1 MSEKITLTINK
12 RLINPTT
19 KVEYAYEI
27 EVLGTSKIYAEDEL
41 NQFRRRNDVI
51 VIDNSVEEQMVPNG
65 TSYLANKLNDGKE
78 FLSAYTGDLL
88 KQVIKDSPTGKRDIF
103 DEVYNQVIDKK
114 DRAVVLLHG
123 LRRTGKTKM
132 LHQLIKQLIDD
143 GNATADQIGLINVN
157 DGSVDKGDIS
167 NTLEEMY
174 YRGIKYVFIDEFTLV
189 RGIISSSQYM
199 HDIYSMRGVKVM
211 LTGTSSFAINMLWWK
226 SLATRSKMINMP
238 PVSFHEHCRLI
249 NEITFSEY
257 VKYGGIFTNDFKG
270 FEAMKGYVYTSIV
283 ENISDTLLK
292 NNLPTKL
299 GASKEDVET
308 IISKVIYGN
317 LKKITVDM
325 INKGFNTNF
334 VTGTGLA
341 KEQKDKIVERINNTI
356 TVNSNVKV
364 NRRQLDEVM
373 DALER
378 IGVITNIEN
387 RDTSEKS
394 MIIRFPGLV
403 YSFWNSFSSTEFIMD
418 TLGITSEKAEE
429 ISIRQVYSMEGQLIE
444 STLLSEL
451 SIKYAGEH
459 NLGVRNLNIE
469 NKLEVDITV
478 SGNYLGSVDKPSD
491 PNKKVYSLNLIEV
504 KRGDKYLTKQVRW
517 LVDNVVSDIAN
528 KYSKNNRIVLYNG
541 VTEKRW
547 IGEDVV
553 KMKENDKEI
562 TLSKYKDIK
571 CGYDEEVKYIYYV
584 NIEEFLKNV
593 EDFLFGD
600 RLGGIT
606 KESVYNPND
615 IGEEIDNEVL
625 NF

>member
-12 RLINPTT
+12 RLINPIT

-51 VIDNSVEEQMVPNG
+51 VIDNSVEEQMMPNG

-88 KQVIKDSPTGKRDIF
+88 KQVIKDIPTGKRDIF
-103 DEVYNQVIDKK
+103 DKVYNQVIDKK

-123 LRRTGKTKM
+123 LRRIGKTEMIK
-132 LHQLIKQLIDD
+132 QLIKQLIDD
-143 GNATADQIGLINVN
+143 GNATADQIGLIIVN

-174 YRGIKYVFIDEFTLV
+174 YRGIKYVFIDEFTLAK
-189 RGIISSSQYM
+189 GIMSSSQYM
-199 HDIYSMRGVKVM
+199 HDIYSMRGVKVL

-226 SLATRSKMINMP
+226 SLATRSVMINMP
-238 PVSFHEHCRLI
+238 PVSFHEHCRLS

-257 VKYGGIFTNDFKG
+257 VKYGGIFTNEFTG
-270 FEAMKGYVYTSIV
+270 FETMKGYVYTSIV

-334 VTGTGLA
+334 VTGTGLT
-341 KEQKDKIVERINNTI
+341 KDQKDKIVERINNTI

-364 NRRQLDEVM
+364 NQRQLDEVI

-378 IGVITNIEN
+378 IGVMTNVEN

-429 ISIRQVYSMEGQLIE
+429 ISSRQVYSMEGQLIE

-459 NLGVRNLNIE
+459 NLGVRTLNIE

-478 SGNYLGSVDKPSD
+478 SGNYLGSIDKPAD

-504 KRGDKYLTKQVRW
+504 KRGSKYLTKQVRW

-541 VTEKRW
+541 ITEKRW

-553 KMKENDKEI
+553 KMKEKDREI
-562 TLSKYKDIK
+562 TLSKYKDVK
-571 CGYDEEVKYIYYV
+571 CGYDEDVKYIYYV
-584 NIEEFLKNV
+584 NIEEFLKNM
-593 EDFLFGD
+593 EDFLFRD
-600 RLGGIT
+600 RLESIS

-615 IGEEIDNEVL
+615 IREEMDNEVL

>member
-1 MSEKITLTINK
+1 
-12 RLINPTT
+12 
-19 KVEYAYEI
+19 
-27 EVLGTSKIYAEDEL
+27 
-41 NQFRRRNDVI
+41 
-51 VIDNSVEEQMVPNG
+51 
-65 TSYLANKLNDGKE
+65 
-78 FLSAYTGDLL
+78 
-88 KQVIKDSPTGKRDIF
+88 
-103 DEVYNQVIDKK
+103 
-114 DRAVVLLHG
+114 
-123 LRRTGKTKM
+123 
-132 LHQLIKQLIDD
+132 
-143 GNATADQIGLINVN
+143 
-157 DGSVDKGDIS
+157 
-167 NTLEEMY
+167 
-174 YRGIKYVFIDEFTLV
+174 
-189 RGIISSSQYM
+189 
-199 HDIYSMRGVKVM
+199 
-211 LTGTSSFAINMLWWK
+211 
-226 SLATRSKMINMP
+226 MINMP

-325 INKGFNTNF
+325 INKGFNSNF
-334 VTGTGLA
+334 VTGTGLT

-378 IGVITNIEN
+378 IWVITNIEN

-429 ISIRQVYSMEGQLIE
+429 ISRRQVYSMEGQLIE

-459 NLGVRNLNIE
+459 NLGVRTLNIE

-491 PNKKVYSLNLIEV
+491 PNKKVYSLNPIEV

-553 KMKENDKEI
+553 KMKEKDKEI

-600 RLGGIT
+600 RLRGIT
-606 KESVYNPND
+606 KESVYNLND
-615 IGEEIDNEVL
+615 IGEELDNEVL